1 MEFVPPLYRGTGGG
15 AAAAGKLAIDEDD
28 IEALA
33 RPALGDE
40 RSRNTAA
47 GDQRIAFHVLGDFT
61 ADGMPACRKPG

>member
-1 MEFVPPLYRGTGGG
+1 MEFVPPLYRGTDGG

-40 RSRNTAA
+40 R
-47 GDQRIAFHVLGDFT
+47 
-61 ADGMPACRKPG
+61 